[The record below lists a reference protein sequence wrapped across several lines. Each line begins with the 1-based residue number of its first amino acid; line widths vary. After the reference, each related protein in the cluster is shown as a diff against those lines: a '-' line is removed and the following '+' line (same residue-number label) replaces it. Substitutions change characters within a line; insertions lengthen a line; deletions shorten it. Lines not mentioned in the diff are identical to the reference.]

1 MGRRIYTPVA
11 GATILHIP
19 PGEVPLMSLPA
30 HALVLEGAPVSRP
43 EPPLP
48 RTPVLLVV
56 ALTIVTLGFYIPI
69 WYLRRLKAFNA
80 LRSTTRLSAALP
92 FTTLALLVVRL
103 SASAI
108 EGILAALG
116 ATPLATVLSAYGT
129 LVDLG
134 YIVVMLVL
142 AFRARDVLQ
151 DHLRARLADDSG
163 AASVALQSQV
173 YSLSGVWTFLFNTIY
188 LQLKINEFHRE
199 LTSAPDAMD

>member
-1 MGRRIYTPVA
+1 
-11 GATILHIP
+11 
-19 PGEVPLMSLPA
+19 MSLLAQPLPQPEPA
-30 HALVLEGAPVSRP
+30 SRP

-56 ALTIVTLGFYIPI
+56 ALAIVTLGVYIPI

-80 LRSTTRLSAALP
+80 LRSTTKLSSALP
-92 FTTLALLVVRL
+92 YTTLALVVVRL
-103 SASAI
+103 SASLI
-108 EGILAALG
+108 EGILAGLG
-116 ATPLATVLSAYGT
+116 VTPLARLLSAYGT

-163 AASVALQSQV
+163 ASSVALQSQV
-173 YSLSGVWTFLFNTIY
+173 YSLSGVWTFVFNTFY
-188 LQLKINEFHRE
+188 LQWKINEFHRE
-199 LTSAPDAMD
+199 LTLAPEETA